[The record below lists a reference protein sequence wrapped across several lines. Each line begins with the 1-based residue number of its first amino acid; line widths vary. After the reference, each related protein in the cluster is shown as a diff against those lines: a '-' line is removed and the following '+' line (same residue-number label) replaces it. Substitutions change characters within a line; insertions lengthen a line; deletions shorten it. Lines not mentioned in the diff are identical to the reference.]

1 MLKPIVTFVA
11 LVLALAACG
20 GDDEAATTTTTLAD
34 VGATTTTL
42 SIDETTTTTEPQT
55 DTDLWPLTGVSSGGA
70 DTEKSVLIAKIDN
83 TANARPQVG
92 LDHAD
97 LVIEVLVEGGVPRLL
112 AFFQSDIPAE
122 VGPVRSAREV
132 DPKLVAP
139 FGALMAHSGG
149 QDSVVVALRQVTGD
163 VSHPTMGST
172 AYFREPSRPGTYDLV
187 LRTADVLGLDAP
199 EPPSPGWLTFG
210 EAPGKDDHISLALSV
225 TVSQSSAHILNYRY
239 SEADDG
245 YLRFIGETP
254 HRVLGAEETYANRNT
269 AVEGANPQL
278 VAANVIVVY
287 VPVIDTGRKDAAG
300 SAVPDYDVLGSGVA
314 VVFRDGVAIEGRWE
328 RSAATGFFRFLDP
341 DGNDIPLA
349 AGPTWI
355 QLTPLGRSLNWE

>member
-1 MLKPIVTFVA
+1 MLRPTVMFVA

-20 GDDEAATTTTTLAD
+20 GEDEATTTTTLVD
-34 VGATTTTL
+34 TEPTTATTVA
-42 SIDETTTTTEPQT
+42 IDETTTTTDPEV
-55 DTDLWPLTGVSSGGA
+55 DADVWPLTGRDSGGA
-70 DTEKSVLIAKIDN
+70 DTEKPILIAKIDN
-83 TANARPQVG
+83 TANSRPQVG

-97 LVIEVLVEGGVPRLL
+97 MVIEVLVEGGVPRLL
-112 AFFQSDIPAE
+112 AFFQSNMPAE

-149 QDSVVVALRQVTGD
+149 QDPVVVGLRQVTGD
-163 VSHPTMGST
+163 VSHPTMGAN
-172 AYFREPSRPGTYDLV
+172 AYFRDPSRPGTYDLV
-187 LRTADVLGLDAP
+187 LRTADVLGLDSPEAP
-199 EPPSPGWLTFG
+199 GFGWMTFG
-210 EAPGKDDHISLALSV
+210 EAPGKDDNISLALSV
-225 TVSQSSAHILNYRY
+225 TVSQSSAHTLNYRY
-239 SEADDG
+239 SESNGG
-245 YLRFIGETP
+245 YLRFIGDTP
-254 HRVLGAEETYANRNT
+254 HLVLGAEETYANRNN

-300 SAVPDYDVLGSGVA
+300 SVVPDYDVLGSGVA
-314 VVFRDGVAIEGRWE
+314 VIFRDGVAIEGRWE
-328 RSAATGFFRFLDP
+328 RSAANEFFRFVDA

-349 AGPTWI
+349 EGSTWI

>member
-1 MLKPIVTFVA
+1 MLRPIVMFVA
-11 LVLALAACG
+11 LVFALAACG
-20 GDDEAATTTTTLAD
+20 GDDEATTTTTLLD
-34 VGATTTTL
+34 VGTTTTTEAL
-42 SIDETTTTTEPQT
+42 EATTTTTEPEA
-55 DTDLWPLTGVSSGGA
+55 DVWPLTGMSSGGA
-70 DTEKSVLIAKIDN
+70 ATDKSILIAKIDN
-83 TANARPQVG
+83 TANARPQIG

-97 LVIEVLVEGGVPRLL
+97 MVIEVLVEGGVPRLL
-112 AFFQSDIPAE
+112 AFFQSDIPSE
-122 VGPVRSAREV
+122 LGPVRSAREV

-149 QDSVVVALRQVTGD
+149 QAPVVVALRQVTGD

-172 AYFREPSRPGTYDLV
+172 AYFREPSRPGTYDLI

-199 EPPSPGWLTFG
+199 EAPSHGWLSFG
-210 EAPGKDDHISLALSV
+210 EAPEISDDVSPALSV
-225 TVSQSSAHILNYRY
+225 TVAQSSAHVLNYRY
-239 SEADDG
+239 SETDDG

-254 HRVLGAEETYANRNT
+254 HRALGAEETYANRNT
-269 AVEGANPQL
+269 AVEGANPQI

-328 RSAATGFFRFLDP
+328 RSPATDFFRFVDS
-341 DGNDIPLA
+341 DGNEIPLA

-355 QLTPLGRSLNWE
+355 QLTPLGRTVNWE